1 MTDTTF
7 LTPLPISLCLNGP
20 AGCEEEEEVVVE
32 EGRWRITRRLV
43 WKGKEGSF
51 FFLSVTQRFISA
63 NPSYISVGKLEQ

>member
-20 AGCEEEEEVVVE
+20 AGCEEEEVVVE

-51 FFLSVTQRFISA
+51 FFSFSDTKIHFCKS
-63 NPSYISVGKLEQ
+63 